1 MTNNVVLRLLCLLIQ
16 LSVFPVR
23 YATDQKAMNYIHCTD
38 KSDKYNEGLG
48 AIVLGTDSTIQ
59 LENLRKKT
67 AKDIPNT

>member
-16 LSVFPVR
+16 LSVFPIR
-23 YATDQKAMNYIHCTD
+23 YATYQKAMNYIHCTD

-48 AIVLGTDSTIQ
+48 VIVLGTDSTIQ

-67 AKDIPNT
+67 TTDIPNT